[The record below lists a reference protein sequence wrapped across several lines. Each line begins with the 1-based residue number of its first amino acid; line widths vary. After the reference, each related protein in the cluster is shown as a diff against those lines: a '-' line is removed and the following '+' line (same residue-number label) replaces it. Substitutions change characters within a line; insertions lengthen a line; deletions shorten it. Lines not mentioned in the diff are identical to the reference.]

1 MNLELLESFG
11 QNYPEEFDGSL
22 DCISMAVTCSFNR
35 FGTLFAVGCNDGR
48 IVVWD
53 FLTRGIAKILAAH
66 VHPIC
71 SLSWSRTGA
80 KLASASTDN
89 NVSVWDII
97 TGECD
102 QRFKFPSPVLRV
114 QFNPRDTD
122 ELLVVPMRHAAVLVN
137 LSNGGH
143 KLVPVDDES
152 DLHIFASYD
161 KRGEHIYTGNSKGKI
176 MIVDQKKLSVVK
188 QFKLTQTMSNSVK
201 GIEFSRRGES
211 FLVNSADRV
220 IRVYNVKDVLENEDE
235 EGDPEPIQKL
245 QDLVNK
251 TMWKKCCFSGD
262 GEYVCAGSAKQHA
275 LYIWEKSVGNL
286 VKILHGTK
294 GETLLDVVWH
304 PVRPIVASISSG
316 IISLWAQQQVENWS
330 AFAPDFK
337 ELDENVDYEER
348 ESEFDKEDEDRSV
361 NGEEN
366 EELDIEVDVDVTS
379 KIPVA
384 AYCSSDE
391 EDEDKNALLFLPI
404 APEVEEPEDGFTP
417 DQDESPNK
425 RHIEEKENASPKKK
439 RTKTIDIQ
447 LDNPPSDEV
456 HPMLHK
462 SNSSK
467 DRNNSKK
474 VQGRIGAKDKGKSK
488 GK

>member
-1 MNLELLESFG
+1 
-11 QNYPEEFDGSL
+11 
-22 DCISMAVTCSFNR
+22 
-35 FGTLFAVGCNDGR
+35 
-48 IVVWD
+48 
-53 FLTRGIAKILAAH
+53 
-66 VHPIC
+66 
-71 SLSWSRTGA
+71 
-80 KLASASTDN
+80 
-89 NVSVWDII
+89 
-97 TGECD
+97 
-102 QRFKFPSPVLRV
+102 
-114 QFNPRDTD
+114 
-122 ELLVVPMRHAAVLVN
+122 MRHAAVLVN

-220 IRVYNVKDVLENEDE
+220 IRVYNVKDVLENDDE

>member
-1 MNLELLESFG
+1 MG
-11 QNYPEEFDGSL
+11 
-22 DCISMAVTCSFNR
+22 
-35 FGTLFAVGCNDGR
+35 
-48 IVVWD
+48 
-53 FLTRGIAKILAAH
+53 
-66 VHPIC
+66 
-71 SLSWSRTGA
+71 
-80 KLASASTDN
+80 
-89 NVSVWDII
+89 
-97 TGECD
+97 
-102 QRFKFPSPVLRV
+102 
-114 QFNPRDTD
+114 
-122 ELLVVPMRHAAVLVN
+122 HAAVLVN
-137 LSNGGH
+137 LQDGAH
-143 KLVPVDDES
+143 QLVPLDVEN
-152 DLHIFASYD
+152 DLHIFASFD
-161 KRGEHIYTGNSKGKI
+161 KRGINIYTGNSKGKI
-176 MIVDQKKLSVVK
+176 LIINREKLSIVK
-188 QFKLTQTMSNSVK
+188 QFKLTQTMNNAVK

-211 FLVNSADRV
+211 FLVNTADRV
-220 IRVYNVKDVLENEDE
+220 IRVYNVKQVLETDE
-235 EGDPEPIQKL
+235 ENPEPMQKL

-262 GEYVCAGSAKQHA
+262 GEYVCAGSARQHA

-361 NGEEN
+361 KSEN

-379 KIPVA
+379 KIPVP

-391 EDEDKNALLFLPI
+391 EDEDRNALLYLPI
-404 APEVEEPEDGFTP
+404 APEIEEPEDGYIP
-417 DQDESPNK
+417 DQEESPTK
-425 RHIEEKENASPKKK
+425 RVAEEKENASPKKK

-447 LDNPPSDEV
+447 LENAPQDEV
-456 HPMLHK
+456 HPLLHK
-462 SNSSK
+462 SNSNK
-467 DRNNSKK
+467 DRSNSKK
-474 VQGRIGAKDKGKSK
+474 VQGRPGAKDKGKNK

>member
-425 RHIEEKENASPKKK
+425 RNIDEKENASPKKK